1 MRISVTGHMNLTPAT
16 ETLVR
21 EAISALLAD
30 LPDLIGISCLARGAD
45 SLFAE
50 EILAAGGQLEVV
62 LPSRDYRTAQVKPG
76 HATQFD
82 ALLAQARTVR
92 VMDFDHAG
100 KAAYEAAN
108 HVLLADCDRLVAVW
122 DGDAGKRG
130 GTATVVESARAQGLP
145 VDIIWPLGSA
155 RE

>member
-16 ETLVR
+16 ETAVR

-30 LPDLIGISCLARGAD
+30 LPDLVGISCLARGAD

-50 EILAAGGQLEVV
+50 EILAAGGRLEVI
-62 LPSRDYRTAQVKPG
+62 LPSRDYRTAQVKPD
-76 HATQFD
+76 HAAQFD
-82 ALLAQARTVR
+82 TLLAQAHAVH

-108 HVLLADCDRLVAVW
+108 HLLLTDCDRLVAVW
-122 DGDAGKRG
+122 DGDAGQRG
-130 GTATVVESARAQGLP
+130 GTASVVESARTQGLP
-145 VDIIWPLGSA
+145 VDIIWPPGSA